1 MRAALNS
8 LPILVV
14 LSGMGGLLML
24 VPAIVAANYRDYPS
38 AQAFVQASVLTLT
51 VTVMIG
57 IVTRNGDPRHQ
68 VRAQLLGLLGAFLL
82 LPLVLAIPF
91 RASLGDT
98 SYTNAYF
105 EMVSAMT
112 TTGATVY
119 DGPGRLSEAE
129 HLWRA
134 LVAWSGGL
142 LMWSAAVALFA
153 PMGLGG
159 YEVAG
164 QRGPAV
170 GLGIQK
176 GVDRVATDRLLRA
189 GGHLA
194 PIYGGLTLALF
205 VTLLVVGEDPL
216 VACVHAMSTIAT
228 AGFSATGGVE
238 NAAAGRVGEA
248 IIAVFLLFA
257 LSRRTFAEGVL
268 GDATRDLRQDPEL
281 RLAAG
286 VVAVISI
293 GLFLRH
299 YLAAVQIDD
308 TLGFNAAFRALW
320 GTFFTALS
328 FLTTTGFASADWL
341 AARSWSGIEAPG
353 LLLMG
358 LAIMGGGVSTTAGGV
373 KLLRIYALLKHGER
387 EIGRLVY
394 PSSVGGSGRFA
405 RHIRREG
412 AYIAWIVFMLLG
424 ISMAVIMLALSA
436 AGADFET
443 ALILA
448 IATLTNTGPLAAH
461 AAAEPI
467 SLAGLSATAKY
478 ILVASMALGRLET
491 LVLVALFNPAFW
503 RT

>member
-1 MRAALNS
+1 
-8 LPILVV
+8 
-14 LSGMGGLLML
+14 
-24 VPAIVAANYRDYPS
+24 
-38 AQAFVQASVLTLT
+38 
-51 VTVMIG
+51 
-57 IVTRNGDPRHQ
+57 
-68 VRAQLLGLLGAFLL
+68 
-82 LPLVLAIPF
+82 
-91 RASLGDT
+91 
-98 SYTNAYF
+98 
-105 EMVSAMT
+105 
-112 TTGATVY
+112 
-119 DGPGRLSEAE
+119 
-129 HLWRA
+129 
-134 LVAWSGGL
+134 
-142 LMWSAAVALFA
+142 
-153 PMGLGG
+153 
-159 YEVAG
+159 
-164 QRGPAV
+164 
-170 GLGIQK
+170 
-176 GVDRVATDRLLRA
+176 
-189 GGHLA
+189 
-194 PIYGGLTLALF
+194 
-205 VTLLVVGEDPL
+205 VVGEDPL